1 MTGAA
6 GHETVSTSSSSSSS
20 SCVRGYLKL
29 PTLNVERGG
38 RVRLLALH
46 SFRTS
51 AKIFMQQMARAGW
64 MMDEAKGTESDGS
77 GVGTCYAPEIVFLD
91 APFVATKSPG
101 AKIEQFFPGGPYR
114 EWWNA
119 SDDGLVYHG
128 LEETLKYVNAFA
140 TREGPFH
147 GVIGFSQG
155 GSLAALLC
163 ALQQERRCVAASGA
177 STPQDDAWPALTF
190 DDFQACICICGLT
203 TRPKALQRFYRDKF
217 EVPSMHF
224 LGSADSL
231 TPFSRRL
238 VANFELADV
247 VEHSYGHVVPSLAAA
262 DARERL
268 AVFLKKHCCAKTSGA
283 SHSHEATPSL

>member
-1 MTGAA
+1 
-6 GHETVSTSSSSSSS
+6 
-20 SCVRGYLKL
+20 
-29 PTLNVERGG
+29 
-38 RVRLLALH
+38 
-46 SFRTS
+46 
-51 AKIFMQQMARAGW
+51 MARAGW
-64 MMDEAKGTESDGS
+64 LMDETMGPVSDDSGS
-77 GVGTCYAPEIVFLD
+77 GACPAPEIVFLD

-101 AKIEQFFPGGPYR
+101 AKIEHFFPGGPYR

-128 LEETLKYVNAFA
+128 LEETLEYVNAFA

-147 GVIGFSQG
+147 AVIGFSQG

-163 ALQQERRCVAASGA
+163 ALQQERRRVAASGA
-177 STPQDDAWPALTF
+177 STQDDSWPALTF

-203 TRPKALQRFYRDKF
+203 TRPKALQRLYRDKF
-217 EVPSMHF
+217 NIPSMHF

-238 VANFELADV
+238 VANFESADII
-247 VEHSYGHVVPSLAAA
+247 EHSYAHVVPSLAAA

-268 AVFLKKHCCAKTSGA
+268 AVFLKKHCCANTPGS